1 MVANLRGW
9 GSSTFCFH
17 YSCAV
22 WIFNNIHYF
31 CNKVIVETISHQG
44 VAQFWSQALLTR
56 GMLFLLTP
64 AVLCV
69 CPSSVSMCCFQ
80 SPALYCVW
88 RQGFLLINSRTVPGS
103 FRIWCLTS
111 NPFRLTFPSSD
122 TLSLFF
128 QFPSG
133 SFPLLWFSP
142 CSALYCLFHVDFLS
156 LWRIPFSKN
165 CLFLTAVVYCLP
177 LQRG

>member
-1 MVANLRGW
+1 MVVNLRGW

-44 VAQFWSQALLTR
+44 MAQFWSQALLTR

-69 CPSSVSMCCFQ
+69 CPSSISTCCFQ
-80 SPALYCVW
+80 SPAFYCVW
-88 RQGFLLINSRTVPGS
+88 RQGFLHINSRTVPGS

-122 TLSLFF
+122 TF